1 VSSFLE
7 IPYTLDVT
15 GCTGVPSLIYKKT
28 RSLDTQSKC
37 YTLYGR
43 ENCQGRKVTVSPTT
57 LTSSRSNLQS
67 VDFVEELVSL
77 KPCDGS
83 TNTTI
88 TSLIVTTKGPPPI
101 PSTSNGTSSTT
112 SKPAVINSKK
122 GLVDIEAKRDK
133 RSATSDVTSVQ
144 NSQNY
149 IPDSSHQMNIIN
161 QPCML
166 SAGNLTKSAEQS
178 SRIDVRTSS
187 DGSSISAPVSSDSG
201 NVAGIQESVIS
212 QARNTANSS
221 DVLLTNVIY

>member
-1 VSSFLE
+1 M
-7 IPYTLDVT
+7 
-15 GCTGVPSLIYKKT
+15 YKKT
-28 RSLDTQSKC
+28 RSLDPQSKC

-77 KPCDGS
+77 KPCDRS

-88 TSLIVTTKGPPPI
+88 TSLIVTTKGPSPI
-101 PSTSNGTSSTT
+101 PSTSNGSGTSSTT

-221 DVLLTNVIY
+221 DVSLTNVIY

>member
-15 GCTGVPSLIYKKT
+15 GCTGVPSLMYKKT

-88 TSLIVTTKGPPPI
+88 TSLIVTTKGPSPI

-112 SKPAVINSKK
+112 SNNAAVINSKK

-144 NSQNY
+144 NSQN
-149 IPDSSHQMNIIN
+149 IPASSHQMNIIN

-221 DVLLTNVIY
+221 DVSLTNVIY